1 MSATMLA
8 AMGIKFVGNFL
19 GGLGE
24 REQMKAQGRLT
35 KAQNKVD
42 KATIDGNNLV
52 RGANNELASVVGSL
66 NRFRQNANNRQ
77 VARNSGDQQET
88 IYTNL
93 QRTLNDLQS
102 SSLEDRLNSSFELG
116 ALAASTAAAGVGG
129 GSKDVMNATLRM
141 AAARKQ
147 QALDEQSETLSYDAL
162 KAITNVQART
172 FSDMDS
178 SLVLDN
184 LDLSQDQYIPKFIQ
198 KAPSALQV
206 GINAAVQTAAQSP
219 EGTQM
224 ALEKVGNYAK
234 KSWDNASSGI
244 NLRI

>member
-1 MSATMLA
+1 MSAELA
-8 AMGIKFVGNFL
+8 AMGIKFFGNFL
-19 GGLGE
+19 GGLGQ

-35 KAQNKVD
+35 KAQNKVN

-52 RGANNELASVVGSL
+52 RDANNELSSVVGSL

-77 VARNSGDQQET
+77 LARNSGEQQEA

-93 QRTLNDLQS
+93 RRTLSDLQS
-102 SSLEDRLNSSFELG
+102 ASLEDRLNSSFELG
-116 ALAASTAAAGVGG
+116 ALAASTAAAGIGG
-129 GSKDVMNATLRM
+129 GSKDVMNSTLRM

-147 QALDEQSETLSYDAL
+147 QALEEQGETITYDAL
-162 KAITNVQART
+162 RAATNVQART

-184 LDLSQDQYIPKFIQ
+184 LDLSQDQFIPQFIQ
-198 KAPSALQV
+198 QAPSALQV
-206 GINAAVQTAAQSP
+206 GINSAIQTAAENP
-219 EGTQM
+219 GGTQM
-224 ALEKVGNYAK
+224 ALESGGNYAK
-234 KSWDNASSGI
+234 RAWGSVSSGV